1 MAAYSAYSDRELTA
15 LLKDGDHGAFS
26 ALYGL
31 YSERIYGRLLSLLKD
46 QDMADELIQDLF
58 LKVWEKRDGLNPEQS
73 FKSYLYK
80 VAENLV
86 YDHFR
91 KLARDKKLQERF
103 RAITTEL
110 YSHTEEDLLNK
121 ENRMIIDKAVA
132 MLPPQRKAVFTL
144 CKLEGKSYEET
155 GEILG
160 ISASTVS
167 NHLVK
172 ATKLVRE
179 QILKSG
185 DVGIAMFVLAVI
197 KGL

>member
-1 MAAYSAYSDRELTA
+1 MAADSAYSDRELTA

-121 ENRMIIDKAVA
+121 ENRTIIDRAVA

>member
-1 MAAYSAYSDRELTA
+1 MAADSAYSDRELTA

-46 QDMADELIQDLF
+46 RDMADELIQDLF

-103 RAITTEL
+103 RAITKEL

-121 ENRMIIDKAVA
+121 ENRTIIDRAVA